1 MLLLSKMSALGIK
14 KEFLPSVLLYFLFLL
29 PLFVSVQIAEYDE
42 SIYLNV
48 ARSIS
53 ETGIANRPLGDG
65 ILYAEHTSLYQH
77 LIGLQ
82 HRFIGDQIFWF
93 RLLTSLCGVV
103 VLWLVWSIVEQ
114 KVGLHGA
121 LVASLI
127 TAVNPFFLRYA
138 YFIREEVWLC
148 LFILLAVRSL
158 LKDQQ
163 TPNEQRHIYL
173 FSLWS
178 MLAFLTKEL
187 SLIFS
192 AIAIIY
198 LFLTGKNGRDRL
210 FRAVLPTCA
219 ILIGFALWSLWIFAI
234 DPLRFRSIYA
244 RWFDSI
250 VGGSGGSALNFPEAA
265 AWLRLISTTLLSPT
279 LVLLLC
285 LGLGTLLYR
294 SIRERKF
301 DRFSWFVTLYPFIAV
316 TVSLMI
322 SLKRDR
328 HIMPIIF
335 FTAIAIGITIDW
347 DSVLARLRGNRLTQ
361 GVGVLLAIFILFEIS
376 PLQLAQGMQ
385 APAQLWEEIYF
396 QRLVINDRHY
406 GVLQNAGLILGEQM
420 NEGEIAYVVN
430 EGPVIGYY
438 ADRNYQFLYTQD
450 YNQVMTNLDRAT
462 WLVVDSETFPKLTE
476 DQKRDVFDVID
487 CHFDV
492 FQQVSDQFRQLEILQ
507 RNEPGSLE
515 TCVSD

>member
-1 MLLLSKMSALGIK
+1 MSALGIK
-14 KEFLPSVLLYFLFLL
+14 KEFLPSVLLYILFLL

-114 KVGLHGA
+114 KVGPHGA

-138 YFIREEVWLC
+138 FFIREEVWLC

-163 TPNEQRHIYL
+163 TPNEPRHIYL

-250 VGGSGGSALNFPEAA
+250 VGRSGSSVLNLPEAG
-265 AWLRLISTTLLSPT
+265 RLASPHFKHVA
-279 LVLLLC
+279 LPY
-285 LGLGTLLYR
+285 LGVAPLPRLG
-294 SIRERKF
+294 
-301 DRFSWFVTLYPFIAV
+301 DA
-316 TVSLMI
+316 
-322 SLKRDR
+322 
-328 HIMPIIF
+328 
-335 FTAIAIGITIDW
+335 
-347 DSVLARLRGNRLTQ
+347 
-361 GVGVLLAIFILFEIS
+361 
-376 PLQLAQGMQ
+376 PL
-385 APAQLWEEIYF
+385 P
-396 QRLVINDRHY
+396 
-406 GVLQNAGLILGEQM
+406 
-420 NEGEIAYVVN
+420 
-430 EGPVIGYY
+430 
-438 ADRNYQFLYTQD
+438 
-450 YNQVMTNLDRAT
+450 
-462 WLVVDSETFPKLTE
+462 VDS
-476 DQKRDVFDVID
+476 
-487 CHFDV
+487 
-492 FQQVSDQFRQLEILQ
+492 
-507 RNEPGSLE
+507 
-515 TCVSD
+515 